1 MQEKVIENKISQLND
16 PQRLNK
22 IMKSI
27 FDRTSDVATKQD
39 SRLFLLAFERR
50 LRQILAPSEKVV

>member
-1 MQEKVIENKISQLND
+1 MQESNLGKKISQLND
-16 PQRLNK
+16 SQRLNK

-27 FDRTSDVATKQD
+27 FDRTSGVATKQD

-50 LRQILAPSEKVV
+50 LSQMLTPPEKVA